1 MEYQIDINSEKD
13 EIITLVKSA
22 ASGDTICCKRES
34 QFEICKSALVEAKLA
49 GVTICLLDQD
59 DYVIRQT
66 SSKKRNQVKG
76 PRLTDRQ
83 LVVIKAL
90 EKVLSHCK
98 KEGISLIG
106 YSDELV
112 ALPESVAASDLA
124 SAYAVSVD
132 SSDCYRGADGIDS
145 SIQT

>member
-1 MEYQIDINSEKD
+1 MNSA
-13 EIITLVKSA
+13 V
-22 ASGDTICCKRES
+22 SGDTICCKRES
-34 QFEICKSALVEAKLA
+34 QFEICKSALLQAKLA

-90 EKVLSHCK
+90 EKVLAHCR
-98 KEGISLIG
+98 KEGVALIG

-112 ALPESVAASDLA
+112 AMPDSVAACDLA
-124 SAYAVSVD
+124 SAYAVEVD
-132 SSDCYRGADGIDS
+132 SSGCYRGADGIDS
-145 SIQT
+145 SILP

>member
-1 MEYQIDINSEKD
+1 MEYQIDIDSEQD
-13 EIITLVKSA
+13 EIVALVNSA
-22 ASGDTICCKRES
+22 VSGDTICCRREA
-34 QFEICKSALVEAKLA
+34 QFDICKSALVQAKLA

-66 SSKKRNQVKG
+66 SSKKRSQVQG

-90 EKVLSHCK
+90 ERVLAHCK
-98 KEGISLIG
+98 KEGVALIG

-112 ALPESVAASDLA
+112 ALPAGVAPGDLA
-124 SAYAVSVD
+124 SAYAVEVD
-132 SSDCYRGADGIDS
+132 ASGSYRGAEGIDS
-145 SIQT
+145 VNLS

>member
-1 MEYQIDINSEKD
+1 MEYQIDINSERD
-13 EIITLVKSA
+13 EIVKLINSA
-22 ASGDTICCKRES
+22 VSGDTICCKRES
-34 QFEICKSALVEAKLA
+34 QFEICKSVLVEAKLA

-66 SSKKRNQVKG
+66 SSKKRAQVNG

-90 EKVLSHCK
+90 EKVLAHCRR
-98 KEGISLIG
+98 EGIALIG

-112 ALPESVAASDLA
+112 ALPASVAQSDPA
-124 SAYAVSVD
+124 SAYAVEVD
-132 SSDCYRGADGIDS
+132 SSGCYRGAEGIDS
-145 SIQT
+145 SVLP

>member
-13 EIITLVKSA
+13 EIVTLIKSA
-22 ASGDTICCKRES
+22 VSGDTICCKRES

-90 EKVLSHCK
+90 EKVLGHCK

-112 ALPESVAASDLA
+112 ALPESIVLSDLA

-132 SSDCYRGADGIDS
+132 SSGCYRGADGIDS
-145 SIQT
+145 SAQA